1 MKLLYVLP
9 ALAVLGLFS
18 AAYAETDQQSI
29 DRFEAKIDR
38 LDPATHQKRID
49 RFEAKIDR
57 LEERIDRFEAKIAE
71 LEAQAAS
78 YVRSTYSE
86 YRAPAEP
93 QTAKQVEG
101 TPGTPTVT
109 IKADGRLA
117 ASDGTAEV
125 PYSSSMT
132 LDVKFVNDYGS
143 NRTLLVDLISSV
155 SYSQSA
161 DLALPRGGSE
171 TLTFAIPSDGPHT
184 DEDAAK
190 LRLVFADASDLHGAH
205 AIKILRTGEPPETE
219 TETET
224 TPSLASVTLDTAT
237 SIMTITFDAPI
248 DVDRTNVHRL
258 IMVDGFNQGVRLSG
272 ATVTSTADSEI
283 LTLELTPDHVDAFG
297 DDSEEPDSP
306 AGRLAE
312 LARHKWLNIAEQS
325 VFDTDGN
332 VVGDNSVVPITKPT
346 AE

>member
-1 MKLLYVLP
+1 MMKILYVLP

-18 AAYAETDQQSI
+18 VAYAETDQQSIDRFEAKIDRLEERI

-78 YVRSTYSE
+78 YTRSTYSE

-117 ASDGTAEV
+117 ASDGTVEV

-132 LDVKFVNDYGS
+132 LDVTFVNDS
-143 NRTLLVDLISSV
+143 DSDRTLLVDLISSV

-161 DLALPRGGSE
+161 DLVLPAGGSE

-190 LRLVFADASDLHGAH
+190 LRLVFADESDPNGAH

-219 TETET
+219 TETA
-224 TPSLASVTLDTAT
+224 PSMASVTLDTAT
-237 SIMTITFDAPI
+237 RIMTITFDAPI

-258 IMVDGFNQGVRLSG
+258 IMVDGFNQGVR
-272 ATVTSTADSEI
+272 SE
-283 LTLELTPDHVDAFG
+283 
-297 DDSEEPDSP
+297 
-306 AGRLAE
+306 
-312 LARHKWLNIAEQS
+312 
-325 VFDTDGN
+325 
-332 VVGDNSVVPITKPT
+332 
-346 AE
+346 